1 MYTAEQWHIIEKEN
15 SRKSAIT
22 TSILMLI
29 LFLLL
34 YFWVLNWPREKD
46 MPLAGMMIDFGT
58 TETGQGDNSPAP
70 APNSNEEEE
79 VEITEAATADA
90 VQKETPV
97 MPEKVATQNTVK
109 APAVAQKTAQQIKAE
124 KAAAEA
130 KKKAEAKAKA
140 QAEADALKNE
150 LNNVWGKGNGDGNDG
165 KPGDAG
171 DPNGVNNGGDGSGTG
186 GSGDGL
192 EGMGT
197 RKWEKKPE
205 IENKSN
211 NYGRVVLKIKVD
223 KQGNIISAEFAS
235 KSNTTS
241 STTTNSYLVNLAKKE
256 VMRQGKL
263 TPDPKAQSEQWG
275 YYIFNFKAK

>member
-34 YFWVLNWPREKD
+34 YFWVLSWPREKD

-58 TETGQGDNSPAP
+58 TETGQGENSPAP
-70 APNSNEEEE
+70 APNSNEAEQ
-79 VEITEAATADA
+79 VEITEAAIAENTP
-90 VQKETPV
+90 QETPAV
-97 MPEKVATQNTVK
+97 PTKVATQNTVK

-150 LNNVWGKGNGDGNDG
+150 LNNVWGKGDGNDG

-171 DPNGVNNGGDGSGTG
+171 DPNGVNNGGDGSGSG

-192 EGMGT
+192 EGMGN
-197 RKWEKKPE
+197 RKWEKKPV
-205 IENKSN
+205 IENKSQN
-211 NYGRVVLKIKVD
+211 FGKVTLKIKVD
-223 KQGNIISAEFAS
+223 KQGNIISAEFTNY
-235 KSNTTS
+235 K
-241 STTTNSYLVNLAKKE
+241 STTTNSYLIDLAKRE
-256 VMRQGKL
+256 VLRQGKI
-263 TPDPKAQSEQWG
+263 TSDSKAPSEQWG
-275 YYIFNFKAK
+275 YYTFNFKAK